1 MVKYRHRKIL
11 YEAGLY
17 VITDIQMAKG
27 RSYPEIVLQALRG
40 GARIIQLRDKTT
52 PLKELIEI
60 GKRLKNLTA
69 EYNALFIVNDNPYLA
84 QAIGAD
90 GVHLGQ
96 MDMPVDIARE
106 IVGENKIIGLST
118 HNFRQITNAV
128 KQGEVDYIAI
138 GPIFP
143 TNTKKQEYPPLG
155 VEVLRWAATNL
166 SLPFV
171 AIGGI
176 NKHNIAEVVEA
187 GARLVAVISAVMQ
200 APDITQA
207 TQELCEI
214 IYERAR

>member
-1 MVKYRHRKIL
+1 M
-11 YEAGLY
+11 
-17 VITDIQMAKG
+17 TKG

-52 PLKELIEI
+52 SLEELIKI
-60 GKRLKNLTA
+60 GRRLKSLTA

-96 MDMPVDIARE
+96 LDMPVDIARE
-106 IVGENKIIGLST
+106 IVGKDKIIGLST

-143 TNTKKQEYPPLG
+143 TDTKKQEYPPLG

-176 NKHNIAEVVEA
+176 NKHNIVEVVEA

-214 IYERAR
+214 ICEKAR